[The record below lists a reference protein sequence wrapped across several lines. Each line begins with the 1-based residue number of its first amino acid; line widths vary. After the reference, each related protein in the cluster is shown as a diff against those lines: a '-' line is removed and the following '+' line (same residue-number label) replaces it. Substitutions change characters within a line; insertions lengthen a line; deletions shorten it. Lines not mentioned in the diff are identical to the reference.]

1 MGVAMK
7 ATKNNIGK
15 PAYDEK
21 SLKQSIKLAMS
32 ESPAEE
38 FDMDLLQTLQQ
49 FDKWSKD
56 NPGKSYDDF
65 LKEMGID
72 RAKLSSGGLSRKTL
86 LTMLKNEYPKSYSK
100 EIEDSY
106 TDQQIKDLL
115 EYLDGVKSMNTGGLV
130 SNYKKDLRNHDR

>member
-1 MGVAMK
+1 MK
-7 ATKNNIGK
+7 NTKNNVGK

-130 SNYKKDLRNHDR
+130 SNYKKDLRKPW

>member
-1 MGVAMK
+1 MQMKIANKTNRATVKGKVASIKNRAK
-7 ATKNNIGK
+7 ALLGSSR
-15 PAYDEK
+15 K
-21 SLKQSIKLAMS
+21 SLFVSNKFS
-32 ESPAEE
+32 AEE

-86 LTMLKNEYPKSYSK
+86 LTMLKNEYPKSYC
-100 EIEDSY
+100 
-106 TDQQIKDLL
+106 
-115 EYLDGVKSMNTGGLV
+115 
-130 SNYKKDLRNHDR
+130 

>member
-1 MGVAMK
+1 MK
-7 ATKNNIGK
+7 NTKNNVGK

-72 RAKLSSGGLSRKTL
+72 GAKLSSGGLSRKTL

-130 SNYKKDLRNHDR
+130 SNYKKDLRKP

>member
-1 MGVAMK
+1 MK
-7 ATKNNIGK
+7 NTKNNVGK

-86 LTMLKNEYPKSYSK
+86 LTMLKNEYPKSYRK

-130 SNYKKDLRNHDR
+130 SNYKKDLRKP

>member
-7 ATKNNIGK
+7 ATKYNIGK

-130 SNYKKDLRNHDR
+130 SNYKKDLRKP

>member
-1 MGVAMK
+1 
-7 ATKNNIGK
+7 
-15 PAYDEK
+15 
-21 SLKQSIKLAMS
+21 
-32 ESPAEE
+32 
-38 FDMDLLQTLQQ
+38 
-49 FDKWSKD
+49 
-56 NPGKSYDDF
+56 
-65 LKEMGID
+65 MGID

-130 SNYKKDLRNHDR
+130 SNYKKDLRKP

>member
-86 LTMLKNEYPKSYSK
+86 LTMLKNEYPRSYSK

-130 SNYKKDLRNHDR
+130 SNYKKDLRKP

>member
-1 MGVAMK
+1 MK
-7 ATKNNIGK
+7 NTKNNVGK

-115 EYLDGVKSMNTGGLV
+115 EYLDGIKSMNTGGLV
-130 SNYKKDLRNHDR
+130 SNYKKDLRKP

>member
-86 LTMLKNEYPKSYSK
+86 LTMLKNEYPRSYSK

-115 EYLDGVKSMNTGGLV
+115 EYLDGIKSMNTGGLV
-130 SNYKKDLRNHDR
+130 SNYKKDLRKP

>member
-1 MGVAMK
+1 MK
-7 ATKNNIGK
+7 NTKNNVGK

-115 EYLDGVKSMNTGGLV
+115 EYLDTVKSMNTGGLV
-130 SNYKKDLRNHDR
+130 SNYKKDLRKP

>member
-49 FDKWSKD
+49 FDKWSKA
-56 NPGKSYDDF
+56 NPGKAYDDF

-130 SNYKKDLRNHDR
+130 SNYKKDLRKP

>member
-1 MGVAMK
+1 MK

-72 RAKLSSGGLSRKTL
+72 RARLSSGGLSRKTL

-130 SNYKKDLRNHDR
+130 SNYKKDLRKP

>member
-115 EYLDGVKSMNTGGLV
+115 EYLDTVKSMNTGGLV
-130 SNYKKDLRNHDR
+130 SNYKKDLRKP

>member
-1 MGVAMK
+1 MK

-130 SNYKKDLRNHDR
+130 SNYKKDLRNP

>member
-1 MGVAMK
+1 MK

-115 EYLDGVKSMNTGGLV
+115 EYLDGGKSMNTGGLV
-130 SNYKKDLRNHDR
+130 SNYKKDLRKP

>member
-1 MGVAMK
+1 MK
-7 ATKNNIGK
+7 NTKNNVGK

-72 RAKLSSGGLSRKTL
+72 RAKLSSGGLSRKTI

-130 SNYKKDLRNHDR
+130 SNYKKDLRKP

>member
-86 LTMLKNEYPKSYSK
+86 LAMLKNEYPKSYSK

-130 SNYKKDLRNHDR
+130 SNYKKDLRKP

>member
-1 MGVAMK
+1 MK
-7 ATKNNIGK
+7 NTKNNVGK

-130 SNYKKDLRNHDR
+130 SNYKKDLRKP

>member
-1 MGVAMK
+1 MK
-7 ATKNNIGK
+7 NTKNNVGK

-49 FDKWSKD
+49 FDNWSKD

-72 RAKLSSGGLSRKTL
+72 RAKLSGGGLSRKTL
-86 LTMLKNEYPKSYSK
+86 LTMLKNEYPRSYSK

-115 EYLDGVKSMNTGGLV
+115 EYLDTVKSMNTGGLV
-130 SNYKKDLRNHDR
+130 SNYKKDLRKP

>member
-1 MGVAMK
+1 MK
-7 ATKNNIGK
+7 NTKNNVGK

-106 TDQQIKDLL
+106 TDQQIKALL

-130 SNYKKDLRNHDR
+130 SNYKKDLRKP

>member
-1 MGVAMK
+1 MK
-7 ATKNNIGK
+7 NTKNNVGK

-86 LTMLKNEYPKSYSK
+86 LTMLKNEYPRSYSK

-130 SNYKKDLRNHDR
+130 SNYKKDLRKP

>member
-1 MGVAMK
+1 MK
-7 ATKNNIGK
+7 NTKNNVGK

-56 NPGKSYDDF
+56 NPGKSQDDF

-130 SNYKKDLRNHDR
+130 SNYKKDLRKP

>member
-7 ATKNNIGK
+7 ATKNNVGK

-130 SNYKKDLRNHDR
+130 SNYKKDLRKP

>member
-1 MGVAMK
+1 MK
-7 ATKNNIGK
+7 NTKNNVGK

-115 EYLDGVKSMNTGGLV
+115 EYLDGVKSMNTGGLL
-130 SNYKKDLRNHDR
+130 SNYKKDLRKP

>member
-130 SNYKKDLRNHDR
+130 SNYKKNLRKP

>member
-1 MGVAMK
+1 MK

-130 SNYKKDLRNHDR
+130 SNYKKDLRKP

>member
-72 RAKLSSGGLSRKTL
+72 RARLSSGGLSRKTL

-106 TDQQIKDLL
+106 TEQQIKDLL

-130 SNYKKDLRNHDR
+130 SNYKKDLRKP

>member
-1 MGVAMK
+1 MK

-130 SNYKKDLRNHDR
+130 SDYKKDLRKP

>member
-1 MGVAMK
+1 MK

-86 LTMLKNEYPKSYSK
+86 ITMLKNEYPKSYSK

-130 SNYKKDLRNHDR
+130 SNYKKDLRKP

>member
-115 EYLDGVKSMNTGGLV
+115 EYLDGVKSMNTGGLI
-130 SNYKKDLRNHDR
+130 SNYKKDLRKP

>member
-1 MGVAMK
+1 MK

-86 LTMLKNEYPKSYSK
+86 LTMLKNEYPRSYSK

-115 EYLDGVKSMNTGGLV
+115 EYLDTVKSMNTGGLV
-130 SNYKKDLRNHDR
+130 SNYKKDLRKP

>member
-1 MGVAMK
+1 MK
-7 ATKNNIGK
+7 NTKNNVGK

-86 LTMLKNEYPKSYSK
+86 LTMLKNEYPRSYSK

-115 EYLDGVKSMNTGGLV
+115 EYLDTVKSMNTGGLV
-130 SNYKKDLRNHDR
+130 SNYKKDLRKP

>member
-1 MGVAMK
+1 MK
-7 ATKNNIGK
+7 NTKNNVGK

-72 RAKLSSGGLSRKTL
+72 RARLSSGGLSRKTL

-130 SNYKKDLRNHDR
+130 SNYKKDLRKP

>member
-1 MGVAMK
+1 MK

-86 LTMLKNEYPKSYSK
+86 LAMLKNEYPKSYSK

-130 SNYKKDLRNHDR
+130 SNYKKDLRKP

>member
-1 MGVAMK
+1 MK
-7 ATKNNIGK
+7 TTKNNIGK

-130 SNYKKDLRNHDR
+130 SNYKKDLRKP

>member
-1 MGVAMK
+1 MK

-115 EYLDGVKSMNTGGLV
+115 EYLDTVKSMNTGGLV
-130 SNYKKDLRNHDR
+130 SNYKKDLRKP